1 MRRRKQFRVEDAKR
15 GKSKRTSKSE
25 GPHESDA
32 VPEMKALK
40 WAAVIKVSAELKGSC
55 CAQLLVFFL
64 QISSFLPVV
73 FFDKDW

>member
-1 MRRRKQFRVEDAKR
+1 M
-15 GKSKRTSKSE
+15 

-55 CAQLLVFFL
+55 CAQLLVFFSVL
-64 QISSFLPVV
+64 RQISSSLPVV
-73 FFDKDW
+73 VFDKDW